1 MSIDGL
7 KAFATRA
14 CILLTITA
22 VLFGVVEAGSYLA
35 LTRMN
40 SETPDRA
47 LAAYRADAQSW
58 AKTLW
63 REYDASKTM
72 LYEPYVVWRRA
83 PFEGK
88 TIVVDQEGLRH
99 TDHSNCDG
107 KAYTIYMFGGST
119 MWGTGSPNWGTIPSL
134 LAEMYAKSGRPVC
147 VKNFGESAWVSTQQ
161 TIKLLLELKSGARK
175 PDVVV
180 FYDGVNDVMAA
191 WQSGGLDVHE
201 NFGQIKAQFES
212 RGASK
217 GGTFRYLL
225 STNTAQLVQRLAAK
239 APRAAQAAPSDA
251 TKFAS
256 ATAQHYLR
264 NIEVIDALSRQY
276 GFKYV
281 LFWQPV
287 IYAESKP
294 LTAHEQRVAGSKNR
308 SFGGLGELFQ
318 STYGLIRQEKRPNL
332 FYIADVFNN
341 YSDTLYLDFAHVTPD
356 GNRLLAARMYE
367 TLHRLGL

>member
-1 MSIDGL
+1 MSIDEV

-22 VLFGVVEAGSYLA
+22 FLFGLVEIGSYIA
-35 LTRMN
+35 LKRLN

-47 LAAYRADAQSW
+47 LNAYRAEAQPW

-83 PFEGK
+83 PFDGK
-88 TIVVDQEGLRH
+88 TIVVDAEGLRH
-99 TDHSNCDG
+99 TDHSTCDG

-119 MWGTGSPNWGTIPSL
+119 LWGTGSPNWGTIPSL
-134 LAEMYAKSGRPVC
+134 LAEMYEKSGRSVC

-161 TIKLLLELKSGARK
+161 TIKLLLELKSDARK
-175 PDVVV
+175 PDLVI

-191 WQSGGLDVHE
+191 WQSGGLDVHQ

-212 RGASK
+212 RGAAK
-217 GGTFRYLL
+217 GGTFHYLL
-225 STNTAQLVQRLAAK
+225 LTNTAQLLQRWAARG
-239 APRAAQAAPSDA
+239 PRVAQAASADA
-251 TKFAS
+251 AQFAH
-256 ATAQHYLR
+256 ATADHYLR
-264 NIEVIDALSRQY
+264 NIAVIDALSRQY

-308 SFGGLGELFQ
+308 SFAGLQGLFQ
-318 STYGLIRQEKRPNL
+318 TTYGLIHREKLPNL
-332 FYIADVFNN
+332 FYIADVFNG

-356 GNRLLAARMYE
+356 GNRLVAGRMYE